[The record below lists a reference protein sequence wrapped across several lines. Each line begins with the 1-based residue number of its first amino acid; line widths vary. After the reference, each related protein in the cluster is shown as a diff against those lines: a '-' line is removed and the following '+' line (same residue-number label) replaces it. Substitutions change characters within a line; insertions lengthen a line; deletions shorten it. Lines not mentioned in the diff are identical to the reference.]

1 MANDDKIGE
10 LKGLEQ
16 KAIELRTSLRKLRF
30 DLSLGQLDDTSKIR
44 KEKKELARV
53 LTKISTLDTGDSK

>member
-44 KEKKELARV
+44 KER
-53 LTKISTLDTGDSK
+53 